1 MIARRGF
8 LLAAVLV
15 LASPGFTW
23 ASSHDLGVQQFF
35 LPATSTSGY
44 RVHTSRTHM
53 NVTIPR
59 GNIWAA
65 GGYKTPLQF
74 AHVATASLTNFAIGL
89 GQSGVTAQR
98 LGAEGSVLGAMNEGA
113 AGFWDWIKNH
123 PWWSGLILL
132 ILIALAYYARQQYQH
147 KRDENNQPR

>member
-44 RVHTSRTHM
+44 RVHTSRTNM

-98 LGAEGSVLGAMNEGA
+98 LGAEGSVLGLSFASSEVIT
-113 AGFWDWIKNH
+113 AGTADANATIR
-123 PWWSGLILL
+123 SGGVIRSAGLTLRL
-132 ILIALAYYARQQYQH
+132 
-147 KRDENNQPR
+147 EP